1 MSYSKDE
8 LYEMKNDLYRK
19 LEEVS
24 DMQKQINAIS
34 NRLDDDYDDDVAHI
48 EKILSDSTYGSVTT
62 EWLEDFLNSTKARRK
77 ANEDRENEGISQLE
91 CKYQELEDE
100 MAAIA
105 SYTQIERDD
114 DYCLDYF
121 RKIDETYSY
130 SRIVDEVGES
140 NGLVGSGVSNPYW
153 IVDDKYVL
161 VIWGSDHENILKVV
175 LCDQDK
181 EIEDFY
187 VKHKK

>member
-1 MSYSKDE
+1 MRLYLYKLYSCILIFIVLATGCQQE
-8 LYEMKNDLYRK
+8 LYVHNS
-19 LEEVS
+19 S
-24 DMQKQINAIS
+24 DGISENAIIVTDEKDVRTETVEEIEE
-34 NRLDDDYDDDVAHI
+34 NNIETDILKMDDDNMKVV
-48 EKILSDSTYGSVTT
+48 G
-62 EWLEDFLNSTKARRK
+62 RK
-77 ANEDRENEGISQLE
+77 VRGVV
-91 CKYQELEDE
+91 
-100 MAAIA
+100 A

-130 SRIVDEVGES
+130 SRIVDEVGER